1 MVADGQLTLLW
12 SGPDKVQSNQALIN
26 IYLQM
31 KIIHQKLVGDG
42 SKAN

>member
-12 SGPDKVQSNQALIN
+12 SAADKVQSNQALIN

-31 KIIHQKLVGDG
+31 KIIHQKLVERRLK
-42 SKAN
+42 S